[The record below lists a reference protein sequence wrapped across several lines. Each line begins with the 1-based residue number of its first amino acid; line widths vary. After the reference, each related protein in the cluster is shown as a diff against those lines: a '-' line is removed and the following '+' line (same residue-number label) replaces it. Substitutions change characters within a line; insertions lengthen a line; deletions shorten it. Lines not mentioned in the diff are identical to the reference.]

1 MLNNN
6 LQAINSINT
15 YRYPANRLQAERSQ
29 TTDTVNFKGT
39 TYAPR
44 REFYVKVD
52 DTVIIPEKAR
62 PENKPLGK
70 KIAETYHKAVRKI
83 AEIVIKI
90 MEAKTEEERL
100 YGYKISYY
108 V

>member
-1 MLNNN
+1 MPREE
-6 LQAINSINT
+6 SFT
-15 YRYPANRLQAERSQ
+15 SRLMILLLYLRKPDQ
-29 TTDTVNFKGT
+29 
-39 TYAPR
+39 
-44 REFYVKVD
+44 
-52 DTVIIPEKAR
+52 
-62 PENKPLGK
+62 NKPLGK